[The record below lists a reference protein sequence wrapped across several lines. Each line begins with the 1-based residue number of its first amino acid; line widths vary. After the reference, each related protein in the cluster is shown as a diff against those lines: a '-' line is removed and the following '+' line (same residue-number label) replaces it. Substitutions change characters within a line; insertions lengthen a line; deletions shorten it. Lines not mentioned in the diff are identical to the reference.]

1 MAKHCSVNKR
11 IMAGGEEIIVCDE
24 TRAELLPALQ
34 KIQKEK
40 GYISGEDMQ
49 SLADE
54 FGIHP
59 VEVYS
64 VVTFYTFLKTKKQG
78 RNHIRV
84 STCPSCECS
93 GSANVIAAF
102 EKELGISAGETT
114 PDGEFSLEAASCIG
128 MCDQA
133 PAIMLG
139 ERLIGNVT
147 PDKVPELV
155 SDCRKGKTH
164 FPGEYEPGSQK
175 RQGEVL
181 LSQAEPYEALKKA
194 LSSGRVFVL
203 EEVRSSGIKGR
214 GGAGFPTG
222 VKWNL
227 AAAAQ
232 AENKYVVCNADEG
245 EPGTFKDRVLLSE
258 YSKTVFEGMAIAAFA
273 IGSSRGILY
282 MRGEYASFL
291 PILEDVLKEMRKD
304 GALGKNIFGKGFD
317 FDIDIRLG
325 SGAYVC
331 GEETALIESLEG
343 NRGEP
348 RNRPPFPVNTG
359 YMGEPT
365 IVNNVE
371 TCVAVVHII
380 TKGAEWFRKKGT
392 EKSAGTK
399 LVSISGDCAKPG
411 VYEIHFGTEINE
423 LLKIAEAKNTKAVQI
438 GGASGICV
446 GEKDFTRKIS
456 FEDIPTGGAI
466 IIFNKSRNMM
476 DMAGNFLKF
485 FEEESC
491 GQCTPCREGIP
502 VLLEFWEKAKRAGLS
517 EKEKADLVSL
527 AETMQLASKCGLG
540 QSSPNALLSIIANF
554 S

>member
-1 MAKHCSVNKR
+1 MAKNCSVHKR
-11 IMAGGEEIIVCDE
+11 VLDGGKEALVCDE
-24 TRAELLPALQ
+24 SRSGLLPALQ
-34 KIQKEK
+34 KIQEEK
-40 GYISGEDMQ
+40 GFISDPDMQ
-49 SLADE
+49 DLADK

-64 VVTFYTFLKTKKQG
+64 VVTFYSFLKTKKQG
-78 RNHIRV
+78 KNHIRV

-93 GSANVIAAF
+93 GSREIMRAF
-102 EKELGISAGETT
+102 EKELSVKEGEVS
-114 PDGEFSLEAASCIG
+114 PDGLFSLEYSSCIG
-128 MCDQA
+128 MCDSA
-133 PAIMLG
+133 PAAMVG
-139 ERLIGNVT
+139 TRLVGNLT
-147 PDKVPELV
+147 AEKVRAIAEE
-155 SDCRKGKTH
+155 CRKGKSALT
-164 FPGEYEPGSQK
+164 GEYEPGSSVK
-175 RQGEVL
+175 RKDVL
-181 LSQAEPYEALKKA
+181 LSETRPHEALKKA
-194 LSSGRVFVL
+194 LDMGRVAVL
-203 EEVRSSGIKGR
+203 EEIRSSGIKGR

-258 YSKTVFEGMAIAAFA
+258 YARTVFEGMTIAAFA
-273 IGSSRGILY
+273 IGAKKGVLY

-291 PILEDVLKEMRKD
+291 GYLESTLAEMRKNR
-304 GALGKNIFGKGFD
+304 ALGKDIFGRGFD
-317 FDIDIRLG
+317 FDIEIRLG

-359 YMGEPT
+359 YMGDPT
-365 IVNNVE
+365 VVNNVE
-371 TCVAVVHII
+371 TCLAAVHII
-380 TKGAEWFRKKGT
+380 SKGSDWFREHGT
-392 EKSAGTK
+392 EKSSGTK
-399 LVSISGDCAKPG
+399 LISVSGDCRKPG
-411 VYEIHFGTEINE
+411 VYEIPFGTAIKDILEM
-423 LLKIAEAKNTKAVQI
+423 AEASDTQAVQI

-446 GEKDFTRKIS
+446 GPKEFSRNIS
-456 FEDIPTGGAI
+456 FEDIPTGGAV
-466 IIFNKSRNMM
+466 IIFGKGRNMM
-476 DMAGNFLKF
+476 DMARNFLKF

-502 VLLEFWEKAKRAGLS
+502 VLLDFWDKAREGKLS
-517 EKEKADLVSL
+517 EKDRNDLYSL

-540 QSSPNALLSIIANF
+540 QTSANAFLSILKNF

>member
-1 MAKHCSVNKR
+1 MAKNCAMDKKEMRNGV
-11 IMAGGEEIIVCDE
+11 ETIVCDE
-24 TRAELLPALQ
+24 TRTKLLPALQ
-34 KIQKEK
+34 KIQDEK
-40 GYISGEDMQ
+40 GYISDDAMQ
-49 SLADE
+49 DLADE

-64 VVTFYTFLKTKKQG
+64 VVTFYTFLRTEKQG
-78 RNHIRV
+78 KTHIRV
-84 STCPSCECS
+84 STCPSCECA
-93 GSANVIAAF
+93 GSRQVIEAL
-102 EKELGISAGETT
+102 EKELGIKPGEIT
-114 PDGEFSLEAASCIG
+114 PDGEFSFESSSCIG
-128 MCDQA
+128 MCDYA
-133 PAIMLG
+133 PAIMVGDRLVG
-139 ERLIGNVT
+139 EVS
-147 PDKVPELV
+147 PAKVPEIIKE
-155 SDCRKGKTH
+155 CRKGKGP
-164 FPGEYEPGSQK
+164 FSGEYKPGSVK

-181 LSQAEPYEALKKA
+181 LSALEPYEALKKA
-194 LSSGRVFVL
+194 LTSGRVFVL
-203 EEVRSSGIKGR
+203 DEVRSSGIKGR

-258 YSKTVFEGMAIAAFA
+258 YAKTVFEGMAIAGFA
-273 IGSSRGILY
+273 IGAGKGILY
-282 MRGEYASFL
+282 MRGEYRSFL
-291 PILEDVLKEMRKD
+291 PGIEKVLDEMRKD
-304 GALGKNIFGKGFD
+304 NALGKNIFGKGFD
-317 FDIDIRLG
+317 FDIEVRLG

-359 YMGEPT
+359 YMGDPT
-365 IVNNVE
+365 VVNNVE
-371 TCVAVVHII
+371 TCVAVAHII
-380 TKGAEWFRKKGT
+380 IKGAEWFKKIGT
-392 EKSAGTK
+392 ERSAGTK
-399 LVSISGDCAKPG
+399 LISVSGDCDKPG
-411 VYEIHFGTEINE
+411 VYEIRFGTGVNEI
-423 LLKIAEAKNTKAVQI
+423 LKMSGAKNTKAVQI
-438 GGASGICV
+438 GGASGICI

-456 FEDIPTGGAI
+456 FEDIPTGGAV
-466 IIFNKSRNMM
+466 IIFDKTRNMM

-502 VLLEFWEKAKRAGLS
+502 VLIEIWKRSRKEGLS
-517 EKEKADLVSL
+517 EKDKATLFSL

-540 QSSPNALLSIIANF
+540 QTSPNAFLSIVENF

>member
-1 MAKHCSVNKR
+1 MAKHCSVSKK
-11 IMAGGEEIIVCDE
+11 IIKDGKEMMVCDE

-34 KIQKEK
+34 KIQNKK
-40 GYISGEDMQ
+40 GYISNDDMQ
-49 SLADE
+49 DLADE

-64 VVTFYTFLKTKKQG
+64 VVTFYAFLKTKKQG
-78 RNHIRV
+78 TTHIRV
-84 STCPSCECS
+84 SICPSCECA
-93 GSANVIAAF
+93 GSAKVMEAF
-102 EKELGISAGETT
+102 EKELGVRDGETT
-114 PDGEFSLEAASCIG
+114 KDGAFSLESASCIG
-128 MCDQA
+128 MCDHA
-133 PAIMLG
+133 PAVMVG
-139 ERLIGNVT
+139 SRLVGKVT
-147 PDKVPELV
+147 PERVSSLV
-155 SDCRKGKTH
+155 EECQKGKTPLSGEYK
-164 FPGEYEPGSQK
+164 PGEIK

-181 LSQAEPYEALKKA
+181 LNVTEPYAALKKA
-194 LSSGRVFVL
+194 LSSGRVAVL
-203 EEVRSSGIKGR
+203 EEVRESGVKGR

-227 AAAAQ
+227 AAVAQ
-232 AENKYVVCNADEG
+232 AESKYVVCNADEG

-258 YSKTVFEGMAIAAFA
+258 YAKTVFEGMAIAAFA
-273 IGSSRGILY
+273 IGATKGILY
-282 MRGEYASFL
+282 MRGEYESFL
-291 PILEDVLKEMRKD
+291 SELESILDEMRKE
-304 GALGKNIFGKGFD
+304 GALGTDIFGKSFE
-317 FDIDIRLG
+317 FDISIRLG

-359 YMGEPT
+359 YMGDPT
-365 IVNNVE
+365 VVNNVE

-380 TKGAEWFRKKGT
+380 TKGAEWFKKLGT

-399 LVSISGDCAKPG
+399 LISVSGDCEKPG
-411 VYEIHFGTEINE
+411 VYEIRFGTGIDEI
-423 LLKIAEAKNTKAVQI
+423 LQMTGAKNTKAVQI

-446 GEKDFTRKIS
+446 GEKDFKRKIS
-456 FEDIPTGGAI
+456 FEDIPTGGAV
-466 IIFNKSRNMM
+466 IIFDKSRNMM

-502 VLLEFWEKAKRAGLS
+502 VLLEFWKKANKEGLS
-517 EKEKADLVSL
+517 EKDRANLYSL

-540 QSSPNALLSIIANF
+540 QSSPNAFLSIIENF